1 MHEAARTGSRQLRL
15 AATPCDQAIA
25 DSATACILICT
36 RGLRTTRRQI
46 PQSAQDRRSYGAFR
60 SRASYRLARAS
71 TFAASRH
78 TFATS
83 GLLARSAAIW
93 ARSGAGARLII
104 SAILRAIS
112 SDA

>member
-1 MHEAARTGSRQLRL
+1 MGSRQLRL
-15 AATPCDQAIA
+15 AATPCDRAIA
-25 DSATACILICT
+25 DSPPTASLLICT
-36 RGLRTTRRQI
+36 RGFRTTRRQI
-46 PQSAQDRRSYGAFR
+46 AQRAQDRRSCGAFR
-60 SRASYRLARAS
+60 SGAGYRLARAS

-93 ARSGAGARLII
+93 ARTGAGARLII